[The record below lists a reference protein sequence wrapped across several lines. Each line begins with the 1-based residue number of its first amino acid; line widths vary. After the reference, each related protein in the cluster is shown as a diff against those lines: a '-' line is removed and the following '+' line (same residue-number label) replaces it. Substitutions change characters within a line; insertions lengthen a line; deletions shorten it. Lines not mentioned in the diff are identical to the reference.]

1 MFRNC
6 MCDATHN
13 KPSSLGCTDVNE
25 VSKHIVFI
33 LGNNVFTYLDVNM
46 IYCGSWLSGAAA
58 Q

>member
-1 MFRNC
+1 

-13 KPSSLGCTDVNE
+13 KPSGLGCTDVNE

-33 LGNNVFTYLDVNM
+33 LGNNVFTYLNVNM